1 MKRSDIELMAPAGS
15 YEALQAAVQA
25 GADAVYFGVGQLNMR
40 SKSAANF
47 TPDDLERIVGVAR
60 AAGVKSYL
68 TVNTVIYEDELRQMH
83 ALGRPCPRGG
93 GRRRDRFRPVGDPL
107 RAPHRDGGAYLH
119 AVQPH
124 EQ

>member
-1 MKRSDIELMAPAGS
+1 MAPAGS

-83 ALGRPCPRGG
+83 ALVDRARAAGSLPTCRRSSTRAASGWRCISPRSATSRTV
-93 GRRRDRFRPVGDPL
+93 RR
-107 RAPHRDGGAYLH
+107 
-119 AVQPH
+119 
-124 EQ
+124 